1 MPSREQLTQSEI
13 DLVLGQYELGTIH
26 SISELAAGSMYS
38 PKVIIESD
46 RGKLLLKRRARG
58 LDLPPMVASSHEIII
73 ACIERGLCVPPL
85 LALRDGN
92 SMMQTNDHI
101 YELFA
106 FIDGI
111 PFDRSPTMITH
122 HCQQAGALLGETHDT
137 LADILNAPRTFEP
150 PKEPVPI
157 DLSRASLL
165 DSFASALDEPS
176 RERCKNILEFGDEL
190 ARANATKP
198 SLVHG
203 DWHPGNMIFRGQ
215 EIVAACDFDNTRIGS
230 RPREVA
236 QAMIHF
242 SLATPKPG
250 ENAQTCNP
258 EPSRPALRAFWIGYR
273 TNSASGDRCSARLCA
288 GLMPAVMLDEALGTI
303 ASQLAGTSARSS
315 AGSPNEQAVA
325 MLVAVSRKAHWLHS
339 NQSQLISL
347 LESP

>member
-1 MPSREQLTQSEI
+1 MLSRQQLTQSEI
-13 DLVLGQYELGTIH
+13 DLVLGHYELGTIH
-26 SISELAAGSMYS
+26 SISELAAGSKYS
-38 PKVIIESD
+38 PKVIVESD

-85 LALRDGN
+85 LATKDGN
-92 SMMQTNDHI
+92 SMVQTNDHV
-101 YELFA
+101 YELFSY
-106 FIDGI
+106 IEGI
-111 PFDRSPTMITH
+111 IFDRSPSMITH

-137 LADILNAPRTFEP
+137 LAEIINTPRTFEP
-150 PKEPVPI
+150 PIEPSAI

-165 DSFASALDEPS
+165 DSFASALDESS
-176 RERCKNILEFGDEL
+176 RARCKNILEFGDEL
-190 ARANATKP
+190 IRANASSP

-203 DWHPGNMIFRGQ
+203 DWHPGNMIYRGQ
-215 EIVAACDFDNTRIGS
+215 EIVAACDFDNTRVGS

-236 QAMIHF
+236 QAMVHF

-258 EPSRPALRAFWIGYR
+258 EPIRPALRAFWMGYIQDAAGSNR
-273 TNSASGDRCSARLCA
+273 SPARLCA

-303 ASQLAGTSARSS
+303 ASQLAS
-315 AGSPNEQAVA
+315 GSPNEQTTA